1 MLGNLVGLLFQFWSW
16 LGGIVLLAAVF
27 VDFLT
32 GGTEEQ

>member
-1 MLGNLVGLLFQFWSW
+1 MLGNLVGLLYQFLTWV
-16 LGGIVLLAAVF
+16 GGIVLLAAIF